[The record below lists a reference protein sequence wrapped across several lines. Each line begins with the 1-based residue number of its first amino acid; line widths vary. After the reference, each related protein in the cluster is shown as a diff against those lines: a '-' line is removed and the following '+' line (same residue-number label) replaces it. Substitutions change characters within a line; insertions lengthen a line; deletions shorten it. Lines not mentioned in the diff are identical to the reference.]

1 MKYVIRFSPD
11 YNATSL
17 WPDNELAMATFN
29 MPIEYNEVGLSDT
42 VIAELQRFDDSIME
56 IIDWDN
62 PGEESPLSRTERME
76 IYNEGKRLYQLV
88 KNELDKEFEVI
99 GCLEWLNP
107 DGE

>member
-29 MPIEYNEVGLSDT
+29 MPIIYNEVGLSDA
-42 VIAELQRFDDSIME
+42 VIAELKRFDNSIMG

-62 PGEESPLSRTERME
+62 PGGASPLSRDERME

-88 KNELDKEFEVI
+88 KKELDDGFEVI
-99 GCLEWLNP
+99 ECLEWLNP